1 MAEILDTAVG
11 FFEEDGWP
19 FTQLEGQPV
28 LQTGFLGKNGHWTCF
43 AKGWDEQA
51 ALAFYSVCPVNAP
64 EDRRPAVAEFL
75 TRANYGMLIGN
86 FELDWM
92 DGEIRFKTTIS
103 VEGDRPSSTLMKE
116 LVYTNVLM
124 MDMYLPGILRVLYGD
139 VSPAEAIAE
148 IEEAG

>member
-1 MAEILDTAVG
+1 MAEILDTAVSV
-11 FFEEDGWP
+11 FEEDGWP

-28 LQTGFLGKNGHWTCF
+28 LRTGFQGRNGDWTCF
-43 AKGWDEQA
+43 AQAWDEPA
-51 ALAFYSVCPVNAP
+51 VFAFYSVCPVNAP
-64 EDRRPAVAEFL
+64 DDRRPAVAEFL

-92 DGEIRFKTTIS
+92 DGEIRFKTSIR
-103 VEGDRPSSTLMKE
+103 VGGDGPSPTLVKE

-124 MDMYLPGILRVLYGD
+124 MDMYLPGILRVLCGD
-139 VSPAEAIAE
+139 ISPAEAIAA